1 MVDYFAISMICVWYC
16 SNIGVLLLN
25 KYLLSVWGFRYPIF
39 LTMLHMLSCF
49 ILSIIVRCFGNSN
62 NRQQIKSRKHMLKIA
77 VLAIVFVISVVGGNI
92 SLKFIPVSFNQA
104 IGATTPF
111 FTAMLSL
118 IILRKKE
125 TTEVYMTLVPVVI
138 GIVLASNSEP
148 LFNIYGFIACL
159 IATFARALK
168 SVLQG
173 LLLTSETEHLDSLN
187 LLLFMS
193 PFALAIL
200 VISAFTMERNAWSA
214 IAENFEKSSLFTFTL
229 TLNCLIA
236 YLVNLSNFLVT
247 KCTSPLTLQVLG
259 NAKGA
264 VAVIVSILIFR
275 NPVSI
280 AGMIGYTI
288 TAFG

>member
-111 FTAMLSL
+111 FTAMVCF
-118 IILRKKE
+118 LRSF
-125 TTEVYMTLVPVVI
+125 VI
-138 GIVLASNSEP
+138 FPRVFFYFS
-148 LFNIYGFIACL
+148 Y
-159 IATFARALK
+159 
-168 SVLQG
+168 
-173 LLLTSETEHLDSLN
+173 H
-187 LLLFMS
+187 
-193 PFALAIL
+193 
-200 VISAFTMERNAWSA
+200 
-214 IAENFEKSSLFTFTL
+214 
-229 TLNCLIA
+229 
-236 YLVNLSNFLVT
+236 
-247 KCTSPLTLQVLG
+247 
-259 NAKGA
+259 
-264 VAVIVSILIFR
+264 
-275 NPVSI
+275 
-280 AGMIGYTI
+280 
-288 TAFG
+288 